1 MIPESFR
8 KFTTSSCSQIGGFSE
23 KMTAKPPFLQ
33 SLSKMTSKSRV
44 FAVKKKKNSLFSL
57 MNRGKYDVMRFSHVE
72 NGFSQSKK
80 SCHSGLTPEG
90 LSEGF
95 RGYLSGI
102 FQQAMKMSITPR
114 LFKSEHMLA

>member
-33 SLSKMTSKSRV
+33 SLSEMTSRSRV
-44 FAVKKKKNSLFSL
+44 FAVKKKKNPLFSL
-57 MNRGKYDVMRFSHVE
+57 MNRGKYGVMRFSHVE

-80 SCHSGLTPEG
+80 SCHSGG
-90 LSEGF
+90 DF
-95 RGYLSGI
+95 RGLPGVSLGFLSAGI
-102 FQQAMKMSITPR
+102 LSRSKGKASGKPISDP
-114 LFKSEHMLA
+114 